1 MHDLNI
7 KIAESL
13 LKENLK
19 LYLIAEFLEF
29 MIKYVFFGHIMLK
42 YVKKIEILCFQL

>member
-19 LYLIAEFLEF
+19 LYLIPEFLEF
-29 MIKYVFFGHIMLK
+29 MIKYVFFGHIMQVCK
-42 YVKKIEILCFQL
+42 KKIEILCFQL